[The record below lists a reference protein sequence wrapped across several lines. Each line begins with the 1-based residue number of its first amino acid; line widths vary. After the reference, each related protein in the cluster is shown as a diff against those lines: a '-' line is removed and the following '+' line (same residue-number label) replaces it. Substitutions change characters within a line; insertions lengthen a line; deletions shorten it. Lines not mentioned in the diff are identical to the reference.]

1 MGAFSNSRIDGTS
14 GMLLLKLGQN
24 LKTHHHFTCTHFP
37 VKGKPG
43 TCAHEES
50 KDVQY
55 QVTQLEQLEDQDY
68 EKNTHSQK
76 PYLLTKAGKEWPE
89 LEQLIDQGLN
99 HV

>member
-1 MGAFSNSRIDGTS
+1 M
-14 GMLLLKLGQN
+14 
-24 LKTHHHFTCTHFP
+24 
-37 VKGKPG
+37 
-43 TCAHEES
+43 HEES

-68 EKNTHSQK
+68 EKNTHSQN